1 MKQNSKKRI
10 VPMLFALLVVLT
22 LVSCCFLGSTFARYT
37 STGTGSAS
45 AEVAKWEIELNGDDI
60 TEGADEVTLDKISPD
75 DAAWAEGL
83 DRVHVSEGVL
93 VATIVNRSEV
103 AADISISLSNTPVFY
118 GTEGNVFEG
127 WNSEGGI
134 TAGGP
139 SASYAEAYNTI
150 RIQFA
155 YDLTG
160 NGPDQDTTWY
170 NYNATVTVRDIIPT
184 DGAVYVY
191 ARVIWDTQDGLGQVN
206 SDKLDTYLGQNITSV
221 SCEISYVAVQSSELP
236 A

>member
-75 DAAWAEGL
+75 DAAWATGR
-83 DRVHVSEGVL
+83 DRVHASEGVL
-93 VATIVNRSEV
+93 AATIVNASDVKADIGVTLQLPDFLGDDTYEITGWDNEKGIAGTNGV
-103 AADISISLSNTPVFY
+103 PSYQEAYTTIQVQFAADTRGLVDESTAWKNY
-118 GTEGNVFEG
+118 GE
-127 WNSEGGI
+127 
-134 TAGGP
+134 
-139 SASYAEAYNTI
+139 
-150 RIQFA
+150 
-155 YDLTG
+155 
-160 NGPDQDTTWY
+160 
-170 NYNATVTVRDIIPT
+170 TVTVENVAEH

-191 ARVIWDTQDGLGQVN
+191 VRIVWDTHDDYGQVL
-206 SDKLDTYLGQNITSV
+206 SDKLDTWLGQNVTKV
-221 SCEISYVAVQSSELP
+221 SCKLSYVAVQSSELP

>member
-75 DAAWAEGL
+75 DAAWATDL
-83 DRVHVSEGVL
+83 DRVHASEGVL
-93 VATIVNRSEV
+93 AATIVNKSDVMADIGVTLGDAPVYYGVNGSGIVGWSERGISRGDV
-103 AADISISLSNTPVFY
+103 LPSYLETKTTIQVQFAADTKGLVDDSTDWKGY
-118 GTEGNVFEG
+118 GE
-127 WNSEGGI
+127 
-134 TAGGP
+134 
-139 SASYAEAYNTI
+139 
-150 RIQFA
+150 
-155 YDLTG
+155 
-160 NGPDQDTTWY
+160 
-170 NYNATVTVRDIIPT
+170 TVTIENIAAN

-191 ARVIWDTQDGLGQVN
+191 VRIVWDTMDNLGQIT
-206 SDKLDTYLGQNITSV
+206 SDAIDTWLGQNVTKV
-221 SCEISYVAVQSSELP
+221 SCNLSYVAVQSSELP
-236 A
+236 TA

>member
-75 DAAWAEGL
+75 DAAWATDL
-83 DRVHVSEGVL
+83 DRVHASEGVL
-93 VATIVNRSEV
+93 AATIVNKSDVMADIGVTLGDAPVYYGVNGSGIVGWSERGISQGDV
-103 AADISISLSNTPVFY
+103 LPSYLETKTTIQVQFAADTRGFVDGSTDWKGY
-118 GTEGNVFEG
+118 GE
-127 WNSEGGI
+127 
-134 TAGGP
+134 
-139 SASYAEAYNTI
+139 
-150 RIQFA
+150 
-155 YDLTG
+155 
-160 NGPDQDTTWY
+160 
-170 NYNATVTVRDIIPT
+170 TVTIKDIAAN

-191 ARVIWDTQDGLGQVN
+191 VRIVWDTMDVLGQIT
-206 SDKLDTYLGQNITSV
+206 SDAIDTWLGQNVTKV
-221 SCEISYVAVQSSELP
+221 SCNLSYVAVQSSELP